1 MNEPNFEFPETALRE
16 MQVLTK
22 MQQDYIIAAVKLN
35 ALVYAWE
42 MHQYLYSLTNKQ
54 TI

>member
-1 MNEPNFEFPETALRE
+1 MNEPNFKFPETALNE
-16 MQVLTK
+16 MQGLTK
-22 MQQDYIIAAVKLN
+22 MQQEYIIAAVKLN

-42 MHQYLYSLTNKQ
+42 MHQYLHSLTNKQ